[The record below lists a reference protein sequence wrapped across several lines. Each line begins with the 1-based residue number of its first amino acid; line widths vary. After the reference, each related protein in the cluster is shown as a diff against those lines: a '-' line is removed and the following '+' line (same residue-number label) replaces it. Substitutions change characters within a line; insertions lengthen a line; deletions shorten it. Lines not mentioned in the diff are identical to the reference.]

1 MMKRLVLLPL
11 LLISMTCFAAEQAA
25 EEWENTTISDA
36 TIKKIQE
43 AKYLHKQCI
52 AREMQKESYQKQD
65 SRAATEAIV
74 KQCEPVLGKIR
85 EVYLAEKVPAVI
97 ADRHLKQIRIQTTRS
112 VLQNMIFNDAAR
124 ASAGK

>member
-1 MMKRLVLLPL
+1 MKKLVLLPL
-11 LLISMTCFAAEQAA
+11 LLISMACFAQEKTAD
-25 EEWENTTISDA
+25 EWENTTISDA

-43 AKYLHKQCI
+43 AKYIHKQCI
-52 AREMQKESYQKQD
+52 ATEMQKESYQKQD
-65 SRAATEAIV
+65 RKTATEAIV

-112 VLQNMIFNDAAR
+112 VLQNMIFNEAAK
-124 ASAGK
+124 AAAGK

>member
-1 MMKRLVLLPL
+1 MKKLVLLPL
-11 LLISMTCFAAEQAA
+11 LLISMACFAQEKTAD
-25 EEWENTTISDA
+25 EWENTTISDA

-43 AKYLHKQCI
+43 AKYIHKQCI
-52 AREMQKESYQKQD
+52 ATEMQKESYQKQD
-65 SRAATEAIV
+65 SKTATEAIV

-112 VLQNMIFNDAAR
+112 VLQNMIFNEAAK
-124 ASAGK
+124 AAAGK

>member
-1 MMKRLVLLPL
+1 MKRLVLLPL
-11 LLISMTCFAAEQAA
+11 LLISIACFANEQTAD
-25 EEWENTTISDA
+25 EWENTTISDA

-43 AKYLHKQCI
+43 AKYIHKQCV
-52 AREMQKESYQKQD
+52 ATEMQKENYQKQD
-65 SRAATEAIV
+65 SRTATEAIV
-74 KQCEPVLGKIR
+74 KQCEPVLAKIR

-124 ASAGK
+124 AAAGK

>member
-1 MMKRLVLLPL
+1 MKRLVLLPL
-11 LLISMTCFAAEQAA
+11 LLISMACFAAEKTA
-25 EEWENTTISDA
+25 EEWEETTISDA

-43 AKYLHKQCI
+43 AKYIHKQCI
-52 AREMQKESYQKQD
+52 ATEMQKESYQKQD

-74 KQCEPVLGKIR
+74 KQCESVLAKIR

-112 VLQNMIFNDAAR
+112 VLQNMMYSEAAR
-124 ASAGK
+124 AAAGQ

>member
-1 MMKRLVLLPL
+1 MKKLVLLPL
-11 LLISMTCFAAEQAA
+11 LLISMACFAQEKTAD
-25 EEWENTTISDA
+25 EWENTTISDA

-43 AKYLHKQCI
+43 AKYIHKQCI
-52 AREMQKESYQKQD
+52 ATEMQKESYQKQD
-65 SRAATEAIV
+65 SKTATEAIV

-112 VLQNMIFNDAAR
+112 VLQNMIFNEAAK
-124 ASAGK
+124 AATGK